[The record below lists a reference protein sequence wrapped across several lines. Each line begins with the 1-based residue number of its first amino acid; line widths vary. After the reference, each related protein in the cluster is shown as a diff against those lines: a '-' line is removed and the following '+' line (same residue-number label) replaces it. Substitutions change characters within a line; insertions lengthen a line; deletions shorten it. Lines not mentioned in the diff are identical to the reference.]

1 MTAVGRARNK
11 GCQFDGEKMLDRGTG
26 PIEIEV
32 IRAHIEMETTK
43 EILEVWSVDSDGF
56 YCGRIDSEIVDGVL
70 KFDIGD
76 EFAAQYYL
84 ILEP

>member
-1 MTAVGRARNK
+1 MI
-11 GCQFDGEKMLDRGTG
+11 DRGTG

-32 IRAHIEMETTK
+32 IHADIELKTNK

-70 KFDIGD
+70 KFTIGD